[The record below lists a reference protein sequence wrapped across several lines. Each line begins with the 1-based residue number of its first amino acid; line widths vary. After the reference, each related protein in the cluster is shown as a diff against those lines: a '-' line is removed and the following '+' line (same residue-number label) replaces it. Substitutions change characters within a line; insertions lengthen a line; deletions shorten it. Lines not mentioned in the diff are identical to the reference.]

1 MGLFK
6 SKIEREMEE
15 QIRREEQLQVF
26 DDQIKQLKASRQQYA
41 RIAAEAEV
49 NNDKTNYQNAVNALI
64 FLNEQISYMTG
75 MKTNY
80 DIINMSNS
88 LASNLAMAIGAL
100 DVMANSKNKMPD
112 IKKLSKTNLK
122 LKQYMKQ
129 IQISQKSF
137 GKVMQSS
144 NPANKTISEEELQS
158 VKPLIDAERMKI
170 TGGTTI
176 EVSAQ
181 SKQKETNDE
190 FDLSKEI
197 NEQKNRFI

>member
-1 MGLFK
+1 
-6 SKIEREMEE
+6 
-15 QIRREEQLQVF
+15 
-26 DDQIKQLKASRQQYA
+26 
-41 RIAAEAEV
+41 
-49 NNDKTNYQNAVNALI
+49 
-64 FLNEQISYMTG
+64 
-75 MKTNY
+75 
-80 DIINMSNS
+80 
-88 LASNLAMAIGAL
+88 
-100 DVMANSKNKMPD
+100 MANSKNKMPD

-181 SKQKETNDE
+181 PKQKETNDE

>member
-6 SKIEREMEE
+6 SKIQREMEE

-88 LASNLAMAIGAL
+88 LASNLAMAIRG
-100 DVMANSKNKMPD
+100 P
-112 IKKLSKTNLK
+112 
-122 LKQYMKQ
+122 
-129 IQISQKSF
+129 
-137 GKVMQSS
+137 
-144 NPANKTISEEELQS
+144 
-158 VKPLIDAERMKI
+158 
-170 TGGTTI
+170 
-176 EVSAQ
+176 
-181 SKQKETNDE
+181 
-190 FDLSKEI
+190 
-197 NEQKNRFI
+197 